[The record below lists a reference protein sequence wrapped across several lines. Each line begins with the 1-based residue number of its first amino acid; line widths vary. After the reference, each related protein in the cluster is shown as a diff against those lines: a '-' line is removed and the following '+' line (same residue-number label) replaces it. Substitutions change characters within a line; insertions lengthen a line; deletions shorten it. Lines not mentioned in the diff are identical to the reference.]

1 VPEPDWDAL
10 KRRLGVEGELRLEV
24 KAIPKSS
31 RDEVAGVMDDGV
43 LRVRVTAAPEKG
55 KANNA
60 ICAVLAKAL
69 DVPLSKVSVVR
80 GSTATR
86 KQIAVTR

>member
-1 VPEPDWDAL
+1 LVEPDWKAL
-10 KRRLGVEGELRLEV
+10 KLRLKSDGEVRLEV

-55 KANNA
+55 KANDA
-60 ICAVLAKAL
+60 ICELLARML
-69 DVPLSKVSVVR
+69 DVAPSKVRVAR
-80 GSTATR
+80 GAASAR
-86 KQIAVTR
+86 KQIVVTR